1 MFITH
6 QHRMALRNIL
16 PSSIFI
22 NQIGSSPVTFLG
34 RHYSIR
40 YILLH
45 KFVFMESHE
54 SIFLVS
60 WNVYFSLNKSST
72 TNWHIIIGRA
82 TAFSM
87 FFLVVY
93 NYLYC
98 CSLKLIVASWMNMF
112 CFSRVCIIMSMCGYV
127 IEIRSIFTSIIFI
140 SHYTEIFTRTHIQWC
155 ESFLIAQCP
164 YNWHALV

>member
-1 MFITH
+1 
-6 QHRMALRNIL
+6 MAISIELRNIL
-16 PSSIFI
+16 PLSIFI
-22 NQIGSSPVTFLG
+22 NQIGFSPVTFF
-34 RHYSIR
+34 RKYYSVR
-40 YILLH
+40 CILLH
-45 KFVFMESHE
+45 TSVFME

-93 NYLYC
+93 NYLYY

-140 SHYTEIFTRTHIQWC
+140 SHYCRDIHAYSHRMVWRLSH
-155 ESFLIAQCP
+155 CP
-164 YNWHALV
+164 VSL

>member
-1 MFITH
+1 MNDICPE
-6 QHRMALRNIL
+6 LR
-16 PSSIFI
+16 FI
-22 NQIGSSPVTFLG
+22 NQIRSSPVIFQK
-34 RHYSIR
+34 
-40 YILLH
+40 ILFSRMH
-45 KFVFMESHE
+45 SFTRMRIHPKSWKY
-54 SIFLVS
+54 FLVS

-87 FFLVVY
+87 CFLVVY
-93 NYLYC
+93 NYLYY

-140 SHYTEIFTRTHIQWC
+140 SHYCRDIHAYSHRMVWRLSH
-155 ESFLIAQCP
+155 CP
-164 YNWHALV
+164 VSL